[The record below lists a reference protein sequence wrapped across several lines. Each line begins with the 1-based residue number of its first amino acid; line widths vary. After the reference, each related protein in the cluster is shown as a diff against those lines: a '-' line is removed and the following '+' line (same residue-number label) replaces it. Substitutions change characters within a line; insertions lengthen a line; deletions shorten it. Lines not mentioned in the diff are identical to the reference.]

1 MITSYAY
8 IFDLD
13 GTLVDSLQDITT
25 ALCAGLAAIGKR
37 AVTPCDVQSWV
48 GDGLPVL
55 CRRAIPNEPEDVVIA
70 LAENVKN
77 YYREHCV
84 DETRPYPKVL
94 QMLKLLQF
102 RHAQMAV
109 LSNKPH
115 ALVVQVVD
123 QLNLDEYFSCVR
135 GYRREEEKK
144 PSPLGLID
152 IARELGCSPDAT
164 FFVGDSVVDI
174 ETARNAGMI
183 SVAVTW
189 GFQPTKKLLAVN
201 PDFVVDDPVQIPELA
216 VRPSK

>member
-1 MITSYAY
+1 MTTANAY

-25 ALCAGLAAIGKR
+25 ALCTGLAALGKR
-37 AVTPCDVQSWV
+37 AVTQTAVQSWV

-55 CRRAIPNEPEDVVIA
+55 CRRAIPNEPEDVVLA

-84 DETRPYPKVL
+84 DKTRPYPKVL

-102 RHAQMAV
+102 RQARMAV

-123 QLNLDEYFSCVR
+123 QLNLDNFFSCVR

-144 PSPLGLID
+144 PSPLGAIEL
-152 IARELGCSPDAT
+152 ARELGCSPDAT

-174 ETARNAGMI
+174 ETARNAGMM

-189 GFQPTKKLLAVN
+189 GFQPTKKLLAAK
-201 PDFVVDDPVQIPELA
+201 PDFVVDDPVQVPELTTQ
-216 VRPSK
+216 PSE